1 MGPIRNSTPKSSGR
15 VGAGVISNGIH
26 NYERTKARRRAYRK
40 KMQGEFD
47 EPLRRFLSEK
57 KRMPSF
63 AELMEIWNYRTKS
76 AVHYRIQE
84 LADRGVIRKDG
95 TGRIVPLR
103 LEKGTRLLGV
113 VEAGFPS
120 AAEEEL
126 LDVMNFDE
134 FLTPNKE
141 SSYILKVKGDS
152 MKDAGIQPGDMVIV
166 ERKNNY
172 KPGQIVI
179 AMIDGEYTMKY
190 LRKRGEQHYL
200 EPANSRYKPIFP
212 KESFKIEAAVTAVVR
227 KY

>member
-1 MGPIRNSTPKSSGR
+1 
-15 VGAGVISNGIH
+15 
-26 NYERTKARRRAYRK
+26 
-40 KMQGEFD
+40 
-47 EPLRRFLSEK
+47 
-57 KRMPSF
+57 MPGYQ
-63 AELMEIWNYRTKS
+63 EIMAFTGFRSKN
-76 AVHYRIQE
+76 AVFKF
-84 LADRGVIRKDG
+84 IRKLVDERVVSKDARGHLSPLNLFGG
-95 TGRIVPLR
+95 TPV
-103 LEKGTRLLGV
+103 LGL

-152 MKDAGIQPGDMVIV
+152 MIDAGIREGDMVIV
-166 ERKNNY
+166 ERKSSY

-179 AMIDGEYTMKY
+179 AMVDGEYTMKY
-190 LRKRGEQHYL
+190 LRRSTALTAGKQGEQYYL

-212 KESFKIEAAVTAVVR
+212 TESFKVEAVVTAVVR